1 MNRKIAIALA
11 IAAAAAGNAFA
22 EDYNGYN
29 PAFQSTLSRAQ
40 VQAELAQFQQ
50 AGVNPWSKS
59 FDLLRGFQ
67 STRSRADVVA
77 EYVASRGR
85 VAAMTGEDS
94 GSAYL
99 AAAQPGSAR
108 ALLAGSPRSAQ

>member
-1 MNRKIAIALA
+1 MNRKIAIALV
-11 IAAAAAGNAFA
+11 IAAAAGSAFA

-40 VQAELAQFQQ
+40 VQAELAQFKQS
-50 AGVNPWSKS
+50 GVNPWSNS
-59 FDLLRGFQ
+59 FNQLRGFQ
-67 STRSRADVVA
+67 SARSRADVVA

-99 AAAQPGSAR
+99 AAAHPRSAG